1 MKVKIKY
8 DLKSDG
14 EILTMKEAG
23 LKEVMEIPSNIE
35 EDQISNWISNETGWC
50 IFNWE
55 EIKD

>member
-14 EILTMKEAG
+14 EILTMEEAG
-23 LKEVMEIPSNIE
+23 IKEVMEIPSNIE